1 MHKEYIQRVW
11 FILALLLL
19 VAALFRELLVPG
31 HILFTT
37 DDNLGS
43 LVMRKQLLPQAWW
56 GGWNPSELLGF
67 PAPMFLNLTNLLLW
81 IFPAVVF
88 NNWIQVFDLL
98 VGSVL
103 LMAFLRGRGVGWA
116 GCSLGVLTVYWLG
129 SNFTL
134 IYAGHIGK
142 FGILLWAAAYL
153 CLVEAAV
160 RYRSM
165 AWSILAGAALGAMF
179 LEQADVGLFFALGL
193 GPYALFAYIREAGT
207 DWRGMARLVSPLVGV
222 AFLLSVHP
230 LLSGYR
236 SAVEGVA
243 AVQEE
248 DPGARWHFITQWSWP
263 PEESIDFIAPGFT
276 GWRTGEPAGPYTGRM
291 GRTEGWERTGEGFRN
306 FKLENQYVGAIPLFF
321 AVWAAV
327 MVWPGRRRRDRRMWD
342 MGFWLVVCG
351 VALLLSLG
359 KYFPLYALFYQ
370 LPVVSSIRNPNKF
383 LQVFQLA
390 LGISAAMG
398 LQACA
403 HAGSEGKAAE
413 DGNDRAARFMVLAG
427 GVLALL
433 LLAAGLYHAMAESR
447 LIARWTSEWGRYADV
462 IIANRR
468 WALWHGGLMAA
479 LAAAWMYVGPARRM
493 VSARTTGLLSWGL
506 VACMVFDVLFL
517 ARPYVA
523 SVPAGSMKE
532 NEVIRIIRSE
542 GNSIRTALLS
552 RDGFYNHW
560 LTLLFPYH
568 DVQTIE
574 VAQMPRMPVAY
585 QNYLNAV
592 GRNPT
597 RHWELGA
604 VGFILA
610 PEPVWGQ
617 IQSNPELRGRFALEW
632 AYNVFPNRGGV
643 RVAGGTPTHPGQH
656 VVLRHLVPHPRA
668 ALIQGWEVV
677 EDEVALRRLADPRIS
692 PFEQVWVAPGQG
704 AERWPV
710 STGSGIV
717 GSIDIL
723 EQVPGHWRLRVK
735 TQEPVVLRIADKF
748 DPDWRASLNGQR
760 VDVTRVDYLFKGVFV
775 PPGTHE
781 ITLRYAPPKWS
792 LGLQGMGM
800 ALACIAAA
808 WVAIRRNSV
817 GSPRR

>member
-1 MHKEYIQRVW
+1 
-11 FILALLLL
+11 
-19 VAALFRELLVPG
+19 
-31 HILFTT
+31 
-37 DDNLGS
+37 
-43 LVMRKQLLPQAWW
+43 
-56 GGWNPSELLGF
+56 
-67 PAPMFLNLTNLLLW
+67 
-81 IFPAVVF
+81 
-88 NNWIQVFDLL
+88 
-98 VGSVL
+98 
-103 LMAFLRGRGVGWA
+103 
-116 GCSLGVLTVYWLG
+116 
-129 SNFTL
+129 
-134 IYAGHIGK
+134 
-142 FGILLWAAAYL
+142 
-153 CLVEAAV
+153 
-160 RYRSM
+160 
-165 AWSILAGAALGAMF
+165 
-179 LEQADVGLFFALGL
+179 
-193 GPYALFAYIREAGT
+193 
-207 DWRGMARLVSPLVGV
+207 
-222 AFLLSVHP
+222 
-230 LLSGYR
+230 
-236 SAVEGVA
+236 
-243 AVQEE
+243 
-248 DPGARWHFITQWSWP
+248 
-263 PEESIDFIAPGFT
+263 
-276 GWRTGEPAGPYTGRM
+276 
-291 GRTEGWERTGEGFRN
+291 
-306 FKLENQYVGAIPLFF
+306 
-321 AVWAAV
+321 
-327 MVWPGRRRRDRRMWD
+327 
-342 MGFWLVVCG
+342 
-351 VALLLSLG
+351 
-359 KYFPLYALFYQ
+359 
-370 LPVVSSIRNPNKF
+370 
-383 LQVFQLA
+383 
-390 LGISAAMG
+390 
-398 LQACA
+398 
-403 HAGSEGKAAE
+403 
-413 DGNDRAARFMVLAG
+413 
-427 GVLALL
+427 
-433 LLAAGLYHAMAESR
+433 
-447 LIARWTSEWGRYADV
+447 
-462 IIANRR
+462 
-468 WALWHGGLMAA
+468 
-479 LAAAWMYVGPARRM
+479 
-493 VSARTTGLLSWGL
+493 
-506 VACMVFDVLFL
+506 
-517 ARPYVA
+517 
-523 SVPAGSMKE
+523 
-532 NEVIRIIRSE
+532 
-542 GNSIRTALLS
+542 
-552 RDGFYNHW
+552 
-560 LTLLFPYH
+560 
-568 DVQTIE
+568 
-574 VAQMPRMPVAY
+574 MPRMPVAY